1 MRPQPARKTISEA
14 PAPACQA
21 QSHLDEPCDAP
32 ATTRCENC
40 GQWYC
45 ATHAADDQWHACVV
59 EEGDIG
65 GEG

>member
-1 MRPQPARKTISEA
+1 MCPQPATEKTREG
-14 PAPACQA
+14 PTPTCQA
-21 QSHLDEPCDAP
+21 QSRLDEPCDAP
-32 ATTRCENC
+32 ATARCENC

-45 ATHAADDQWHACVV
+45 ATHAEDDQWHACIL